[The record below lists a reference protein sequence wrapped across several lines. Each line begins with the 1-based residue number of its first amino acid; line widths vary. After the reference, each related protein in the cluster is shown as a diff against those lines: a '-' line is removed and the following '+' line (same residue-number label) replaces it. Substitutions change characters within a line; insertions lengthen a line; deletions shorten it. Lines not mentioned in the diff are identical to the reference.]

1 MNHHIILCLVV
12 FCLAIAAPSRAAQYE
27 TLGDWDVHYIVVNTS
42 FLAPEVA
49 RAYGIQRSQFQGLVN
64 ISVLDTDSQEAQ
76 SVSVMGDATNLLGT
90 KKELKFREVQEGD
103 AIYYLAILPFRDQE
117 QYRFNINV
125 THGNKQET
133 LKFKHKFYSE

>member
-1 MNHHIILCLVV
+1 MNRRIILFFVLLCSAVASPL
-12 FCLAIAAPSRAAQYE
+12 RAAQFE

-64 ISVLDTDSQEAQ
+64 ISVLDKDTQAAQ
-76 SVSVMGDATNLLGT
+76 SVSVLGDATNLLGT
-90 KKELKFREVQEGD
+90 KKELKFKEVQEGD